1 MESPSALLVLV
12 AVQLQGPD
20 LPVVAQQLCF
30 FPPHLSVR
38 REIHVN
44 PCLPHIV
51 ALSTRNGIIQID
63 ISKCPLPFTL

>member
-1 MESPSALLVLV
+1 MKSPSALLVLV

-20 LPVVAQQLCF
+20 LPEVARQLCF

-38 REIHVN
+38 PQICVN
-44 PCLPHIV
+44 PCRPHIV
-51 ALSTRNGIIQID
+51 ALSTRNGIIELD